1 MGTCGHVTRTT
12 SVGLTS
18 RPWAKGVTSSA
29 PAGGGTTSMRPNHQV
44 RGVKRSTHHWLGRRD
59 PRSER
64 HGHEPRAS
72 SPLAVQGRSMIPS
85 VRAIGGADTTKFEPL
100 FADARWANLVFDAT
114 EVSGS
119 KTYTV
124 PTSLPSCRGK
134 SAVVHW
140 WVHGATCDTFRWCV
154 AHTPA
159 LDRCSNQVQSG
170 TISLRTS

>member
-1 MGTCGHVTRTT
+1 
-12 SVGLTS
+12 
-18 RPWAKGVTSSA
+18 
-29 PAGGGTTSMRPNHQV
+29 
-44 RGVKRSTHHWLGRRD
+44 
-59 PRSER
+59 
-64 HGHEPRAS
+64 
-72 SPLAVQGRSMIPS
+72 MIPS

-124 PTSLPSCRGK
+124 PTSLPFCRGK
-134 SAVVHW
+134 PAVVHW

-159 LDRCSNQVQSG
+159 LGSLLESSPEWNG
-170 TISLRTS
+170 FPLRTSYFTPAAGRVAI